1 MENDWLGEAVLWK
14 MVQSTALGQAGNR
27 QQRQKQAQ
35 LKMTVWILTI
45 PHVTPSFKGVVQHV
59 GRCRFQNLLEE
70 KYQNFNKKWTNEFSK
85 VRTLLLEQNKQ
96 MVLFL

>member
-1 MENDWLGEAVLWK
+1 

-59 GRCRFQNLLEE
+59 GRCRFQNLPEE